1 MIRSSTT
8 AAISNIGAINTST
21 AASSGTTSNST
32 TAPPP
37 PIQTNSATNQENNQN
52 YSQYLTQL
60 KSKDQRIQLKAAKN
74 FYACLINELK
84 QVKPDNE
91 INLIDSL
98 LPEIRELANENN
110 QNISDKQACIYIIT
124 SIINL
129 DNINVKVRKKHQTSF
144 LRMLRNLL
152 ACPDQNVIHMASRA
166 MGKYAQAGVEC
177 DVEFKSGLEFL
188 RIEQKRYQGIL
199 LVKELALASPSRLF
213 LNSELFY
220 DNIMSA
226 ICDHSAEIRHKA
238 IELFRLSLVISTSR
252 EATILQQ
259 QHQQQQQQQ
268 QTTSQRLRRT
278 STNSSLSS
286 SISNHEYNSPFG
298 LLNNST
304 HNISSSAN
312 ATSNKQTRDSSFSQC
327 FRNSIRDLELLLNE
341 ITVNHNSNTRSS
353 ILINSVVTGGGGGGS
368 STTKEDKIHG
378 YLLVILEIVKFSC
391 LEFEQK
397 IEKYLA
403 SYNLY
408 HQQQHV
414 TTNQVQSSFTNNHN
428 PTSSSSSSSSSSGSC
443 EEMHAANLLKLLPH
457 SFFDP
462 LHANDPFMFL
472 FKSEKI
478 NVSIESRICAQLIN
492 EKFDQVC
499 KICLKTIK
507 CLNLSSNVT
516 ASTSSTNASN
526 INVNLQPL
534 FSSSNSNNSMSS
546 FRCIQETILALLPR
560 LARFDQKSFS
570 QFYLTETLLFL
581 TNLNNSTN
589 FLPTNSIQQ
598 QLSSS
603 SQQLITNSR
612 STNNSTQSSNI
623 LNLLINSN
631 NLNTNNSSNTNN
643 ATNTNL
649 NHNNV
654 SNNNSGGLLF
664 SGSSSLK
671 SEVIFCVGF
680 MSLALVNQ
688 SDEFRMY
695 TKQFIE
701 IIRTSPLMSSKE
713 IQRKRLA
720 LTISSNMLNDN
731 QSLNINPSSTSF
743 TSNNL
748 NQSQNNLFS
757 TSNLTTT
764 TTTTTTTTNISSSSN
779 NINTISFMTQMQAA
793 QINELNSIMAC
804 VAMFASSMV
813 VSSQPIIIIQNSL
826 NNVNTTLTPDS
837 SISSSPTG
845 EGESSGID
853 GTSPHSPGPSMI
865 IHQNKMKSTTT
876 TSVKSPTQSSSS
888 SAIIIDSIMV
898 LLEPLML
905 CSGGITFTMRYFL
918 NEISSKIK
926 KNYFKSLPFSSLAIN
941 GGR

>member
-21 AASSGTTSNST
+21 TASSGTTSNST
-32 TAPPP
+32 TTPPP

-52 YSQYLTQL
+52 YSQYLNQL

-252 EATILQQ
+252 EETILQQ
-259 QHQQQQQQQ
+259 QQQQQQHHHQQQ

-304 HNISSSAN
+304 HNISSSAH

-341 ITVNHNSNTRSS
+341 IVNHNSNTRSS
-353 ILINSVVTGGGGGGS
+353 ILINSVGAGGS

-408 HQQQHV
+408 HQQQQ
-414 TTNQVQSSFTNNHN
+414 TTNQLQSSSTNNQN
-428 PTSSSSSSSSSSGSC
+428 GSSSC

-478 NVSIESRICAQLIN
+478 NVSLESRICAQLIN
-492 EKFDQVC
+492 DKFDQVC

-507 CLNLSSNVT
+507 CLNLSNNIT
-516 ASTSSTNASN
+516 ATNSTNGSSSSSSSSS

-534 FSSSNSNNSMSS
+534 FSSSNSNSMSS

-560 LARFDQKSFS
+560 LARFNQKSFS

-598 QLSSS
+598 QLNPS
-603 SQQLITNSR
+603 SQQLITNSKL
-612 STNNSTQSSNI
+612 TNNPTQSNSNL

-631 NLNTNNSSNTNN
+631 NLNTNNSSNSNNTTTTNSN
-643 ATNTNL
+643 NN
-649 NHNNV
+649 NNNNNNV
-654 SNNNSGGLLF
+654 NNNNSGGQF

-720 LTISSNMLNDN
+720 LTISSNSNMLNDN

-743 TSNNL
+743 TSSNNL

-757 TSNLTTT
+757 TTTT
-764 TTTTTTTTNISSSSN
+764 TSTIIGSSSN
-779 NINTISFMTQMQAA
+779 NIITISFMTQMQAA

-813 VSSQPIIIIQNSL
+813 VSSQPIIIIPNSL
-826 NNVNTTLTPDS
+826 KNMNTTLTPDS
-837 SISSSPTG
+837 SVSSSPTG
-845 EGESSGID
+845 EGESSSGID

-865 IHQNKMKSTTT
+865 IHQNKIKSTTT
-876 TSVKSPTQSSSS
+876 TVKSPTQSSSS

-918 NEISSKIK
+918 NEISSK
-926 KNYFKSLPFSSLAIN
+926 F
-941 GGR
+941 